1 MKCVEINPVGNFE
14 HWDLEKIKELRDE
27 SEINVSLGQKLLFEN
42 STSRL
47 WDLVLWPSQRI
58 PFRRHEFPHSIICM
72 TKGLA
77 ISRFGT
83 GKINL
88 VQFEEGDTEFLEPN
102 ENNSIYDLEN
112 IGESIIKLFVL
123 EMRHRKTVFA

>member
-47 WDLVLWPSQRI
+47 WDLTLWPSQRI

-72 TKGLA
+72 TNGLA

-102 ENNSIYDLEN
+102 EDNAIYDLEN